1 MCYEQCEPTGFKEFR
16 VASSSWPFLYGR
28 ITRYRY
34 DLRVWT
40 LTLRL
45 PYIQKQRFFRAP
57 ARALTGS
64 EIRMLFDG
72 GETKERKEEKKE
84 TFELGNFVFWAPLT
98 IVTRVYKS
106 TVEEGLH
113 FETLFIYM
121 FSSLHACF
129 HFEKPS
135 GRWMKC
141 GTLFFLAL
149 IIFFLFAA
157 FFFFL
162 HLENFA
168 LTEPLLESLKRERLF
183 RLQIDESCILH
194 CGFLFLALVAHAL
207 SKFSF
212 FFSFNEFV
220 FSTHIIYYLRRTL
233 WFLFYRILFDV
244 LSLSA
249 CLIHIRGTSLAAEAT
264 RLSPKSVGGGPVLAL
279 SSNSRRHDRS
289 HTCFFENVKSIS
301 TKMYIGTYVSICVCV
316 RVSVSAR
323 VCVCDSQRG
332 DWP

>member
-1 MCYEQCEPTGFKEFR
+1 MTSEFER
-16 VASSSWPFLYGR
+16 WLWGCRIYRSRGSSA
-28 ITRYRY
+28 
-34 DLRVWT
+34 
-40 LTLRL
+40 L
-45 PYIQKQRFFRAP
+45 PRGHWQGARFECFSMGVKRK
-57 ARALTGS
+57 R
-64 EIRMLFDG
+64 
-72 GETKERKEEKKE
+72 KKEEKKE

-129 HFEKPS
+129 PFEKPPGAGWNAEHFFFS
-135 GRWMKC
+135 LLL
-141 GTLFFLAL
+141 LFFYLQP
-149 IIFFLFAA
+149 FFLY
-157 FFFFL
+157 
-162 HLENFA
+162 LENFA

-212 FFSFNEFV
+212 FFLFNEF
-220 FSTHIIYYLRRTL
+220 FFFTHIIYSLRGTL

-264 RLSPKSVGGGPVLAL
+264 RLSPKSVGGGPVLAS
-279 SSNSRRHDRS
+279 SSNSRWHDRS

-301 TKMYIGTYVSICVCV
+301 TKMYIDTYVSICVCV
-316 RVSVSAR
+316 CVSVSAR
-323 VCVCDSQRG
+323 VCVCVS
-332 DWP
+332 